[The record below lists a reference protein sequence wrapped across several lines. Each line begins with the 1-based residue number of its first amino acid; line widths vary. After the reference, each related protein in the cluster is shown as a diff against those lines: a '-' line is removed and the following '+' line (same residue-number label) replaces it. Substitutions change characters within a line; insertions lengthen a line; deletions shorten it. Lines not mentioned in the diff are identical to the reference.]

1 MRILLTGRNGQVGWE
16 LRRAL
21 APLGEVVAFGRSEAD
36 MSRPETLGPLVASV
50 QPHVIVNAAAYTA
63 VDNAEK
69 EMALAQ
75 RVNGEAVGALAEAA
89 RKQNALM
96 LHYST
101 DYVFD
106 GLSSTPYRERDE
118 VAPNNV
124 YGRTKLAGEQA
135 IEAAGGDW
143 LTLRTTWVYGVRG
156 RNFLRTMLRLGCDR
170 ETLRVVADQTGT
182 PTSARMIADLTAQV
196 VAKAQRERAYGEFAS
211 GLFHMTAGGQTTWH
225 GFASAIIAAAR
236 EAGRLPIKATSVEPI
251 RSDEFPTPAAR
262 PHFSVLDNT
271 RFDERFLLH
280 RMDWREAL
288 SLAMED
294 LQGGR
299 SSLD

>member
-16 LRRAL
+16 LCRAL
-21 APLGEVVAFGRSEAD
+21 APLGEVVAFDRNGAD
-36 MSRPETLGPLVASV
+36 LAMPETLAPLVASV

-69 EMALAQ
+69 EEALAQ
-75 RVNGEAVGALAEAA
+75 RVNADAVGELAAAA
-89 RKQNALM
+89 RKQNALL

-106 GLSSTPYRERDE
+106 GKSTEPYREIGE
-118 VAPNNV
+118 VAPLNA

-135 IEAAGGDW
+135 IQAAGGDW

-156 RNFLRTMLRLGCDR
+156 RNFLRTMLRLGCER
-170 ETLRVVADQTGT
+170 QTLRVVADQTGV

-196 VAKAQRERAYGEFAS
+196 VARALRERADGDFES

-225 GFASAIIAAAR
+225 GFASAIISAAR
-236 EAGRLPIKATSVEPI
+236 EAGRLPIKTTSVEPI
-251 RSDEFPTPAAR
+251 ESHEFPTPAAR
-262 PHFSVLDNT
+262 PGFSVLDNT
-271 RFDERFLLH
+271 RFDERFRLH

-288 SLAMED
+288 SLVMDD
-294 LQGGR
+294 LPGGG
-299 SSLD
+299 SALD